1 MAKEYI
7 ERREG
12 SFYLVGSRVPLAR
25 IVFEFQNGAAPE
37 AIRLD
42 YPTLSL
48 EQVYGAI
55 AFYLANKEEIE
66 RDTADRRRIEE
77 EVIKA
82 QPPLSPE
89 FQHKLERAREQ
100 ILSRRS
106 WSMIRF
112 MADADLNATIVG
124 GCRRRRTRYRLSIRK
139 RCLPEGRIRSR
150 RAGFGRCGGS
160 RSRLTWFSLD

>member
-12 SFYLVGSRVPLAR
+12 SLYLAGSRVPLAR
-25 IVFEFQNGAAPE
+25 VVYEFQNGAAPE
-37 AIRLD
+37 AIRLA

-55 AFYLANKEEIE
+55 TFYLANKKEVEQDMAE
-66 RDTADRRRIEE
+66 RRRNEE

-89 FQHKLERAREQ
+89 LQRKLERAREQ

-106 WSMIRF
+106 
-112 MADADLNATIVG
+112 
-124 GCRRRRTRYRLSIRK
+124 
-139 RCLPEGRIRSR
+139 
-150 RAGFGRCGGS
+150 
-160 RSRLTWFSLD
+160 